1 MELEINLMSGGF
13 VRLAVEAECLEHV
26 AELLRRER
34 ALIGR
39 SEVSDLASGATGD
52 CSGRVLIP
60 AQRIQMI
67 REV

>member
-1 MELEINLMSGGF
+1 MDMEINLMGGGF
-13 VRLAVEAECLEHV
+13 VRLSVDADSLEDV

-39 SEVSDLASGATGD
+39 SDVSEFGVGATGD
-52 CSGRVLIP
+52 CSGRILIP